1 MDSASHLFD
10 NPIVRTFLG
19 LHNLIILASST
30 IITGIISYLLHRYRY
45 RNTHLV
51 YEEVIAV
58 LTLFFYLFASI
69 SPAFKNYRGYLLP
82 LNLLLSYL
90 WLTGLIFSSQ
100 DYAGHRCY
108 YNSPPPMLTY
118 NPNTPLSNP
127 NNPVNRSNHCR
138 LKHAVQAFWIIGF
151 SYLFLNAIMEALM
164 WANARRNRLVSN
176 GNVEKDR
183 PLTTTTGTVNGS
195 HGVTTV

>member
-1 MDSASHLFD
+1 MDTVRNMFD
-10 NPIVRTFLG
+10 NPIIRTFLG
-19 LHNLIILASST
+19 LHNFIILAAST
-30 IITGIISYLLHRYRY
+30 IITGIISYFLHRYKY

-58 LTLFFYLFASI
+58 LTLFLYLFASI

-100 DYAGHRCY
+100 DYSGNRCY
-108 YNSPPPMLTY
+108 NYSPPSIAGQTP
-118 NPNTPLSNP
+118 NPNSLINGG
-127 NNPVNRSNHCR
+127 NHCR

-151 SYLFLNAIMEALM
+151 SYLFLNSIIEALM
-164 WANARRNRLVSN
+164 WAGSRRNRILN
-176 GNVEKDR
+176 DGTIDKGR
-183 PLTTTTGTVNGS
+183 PLTTTTCTANGNT
-195 HGVTTV
+195 VTTV